1 MMESKGKTNLSCYIR
16 QFFNGNQIVDQTY
29 IPSLTGFNLLLYEW
43 RLRRICKDNV
53 DNKSERNK
61 SKNEYKIP

>member
-1 MMESKGKTNLSCYIR
+1 MMEGKEKTNLSSYIR

-29 IPSLTGFNLLLYEW
+29 ILSLTRFNLLLYEW
-43 RLRRICKDNV
+43 RLKLICKDNV
-53 DNKSERNK
+53 DNKSDRNK